1 MSDAVTNSITKEKLI
16 DDVKVVLHDA
26 DVLLR
31 ETAGQ
36 VGENAND
43 ARARLER
50 GMVIARERL
59 VAIQKQ
65 SVEQAKAAAK
75 ATDKYV
81 HDHPWQSVGIA
92 FAAGALIGVLIGRR

>member
-1 MSDAVTNSITKEKLI
+1 MSQAITKEKLV

-36 VGENAND
+36 IGDKAKD
-43 ARARLER
+43 ARERLER
-50 GMVIARERL
+50 GVRLAKERL
-59 VAIQKQ
+59 ADIQQQ
-65 SVEQAKAAAK
+65 SVEQAKVAAK
-75 ATDKYV
+75 ATDEFV

-92 FAAGALIGVLIGRR
+92 FAVGALVGLVISRR